1 MDRDRRALA
10 LGEVVGVVH
19 ILEAARAD
27 DGVDVSAELG
37 KWRSARF
44 SVSGLRTTRER
55 SAAYPVRVDDRV
67 EASGDNGSAAT
78 EDPVLRVRDRGEG
91 GEGEELGEHG
101 VKTVKRARNV

>member
-1 MDRDRRALA
+1 MAQCPLQRLCTSNYA
-10 LGEVVGVVH
+10 
-19 ILEAARAD
+19 
-27 DGVDVSAELG
+27 
-37 KWRSARF
+37 
-44 SVSGLRTTRER
+44 RER

>member
-27 DGVDVSAELG
+27 DGVDVGAELE

-55 SAAYPVRVDDRV
+55 SAAYPVWVDDRV
-67 EASGDNGSAAT
+67 EAGCDNGPAAT

-91 GEGEELGEHG
+91 GE
-101 VKTVKRARNV
+101 